1 MFLHHLAVVKDKE
14 SRRPRFRGRKGN
26 TLEVSDSHGHRTT
39 TPLVPLED
47 EPTKEEGNFAFG
59 YCKSCDW
66 TGRARRSR
74 DKARRDAREHRG
86 DCSGKGKVMLGATGH
101 R

>member
-1 MFLHHLAVVKDKE
+1 MVKKE
-14 SRRPRFRGRKGN
+14 NRRPRFRGRKGN
-26 TLEVSDSHGHRTT
+26 TLEVSDSHGHRAT
-39 TPLVPLED
+39 TPLVRLED
-47 EPTKEEGNFAFG
+47 DLTKENGSFAFG

-74 DKARRDAREHRG
+74 DKAREDARHHREN
-86 DCSGKGKVMLGATGH
+86 CSGKGKVRLGAIDH